1 MKRGRLGVSGA
12 LAGAVNG
19 LFGGGGGMVL
29 APLLE
34 SWCRVEEKRALAN
47 CVATILPC
55 CVLSG
60 GVYLVRTGLDW
71 GMAWPYLAGGLAG
84 GFVGGEALYQGAR
97 RVAAASVCGVS
108 GIRRGAVSAVK
119 DIVLPL
125 LAGMG
130 CGVLSAWGVGGGT
143 LLLLVMT
150 LFFGVDQAA
159 AQGVNLL
166 YFLPTAAM
174 GLIWHRQNGLLDK
187 ALLRRTVPWALVTA
201 AAASWAATALDVTLL
216 RRPFG
221 IFLLIAAAVTLRRK

>member
-1 MKRGRLGVSGA
+1 MKDFFLPA
-12 LAGAVNG
+12 LVG
-19 LFGGGGGMVL
+19 FF
-29 APLLE
+29 
-34 SWCRVEEKRALAN
+34 
-47 CVATILPC
+47 
-55 CVLSG
+55 
-60 GVYLVRTGLDW
+60 TG
-71 GMAWPYLAGGLAG
+71 
-84 GFVGGEALYQGAR
+84 
-97 RVAAASVCGVS
+97 
-108 GIRRGAVSAVK
+108 I
-119 DIVLPL
+119 
-125 LAGMG
+125 
-130 CGVLSAWGVGGGT
+130 LSAWGIGGGT

-187 ALLRRTVPWALVTA
+187 TLLRHTVPWALVTA

>member
-1 MKRGRLGVSGA
+1 M
-12 LAGAVNG
+12 
-19 LFGGGGGMVL
+19 
-29 APLLE
+29 
-34 SWCRVEEKRALAN
+34 
-47 CVATILPC
+47 
-55 CVLSG
+55 
-60 GVYLVRTGLDW
+60 
-71 GMAWPYLAGGLAG
+71 
-84 GFVGGEALYQGAR
+84 
-97 RVAAASVCGVS
+97 
-108 GIRRGAVSAVK
+108 K

-201 AAASWAATALDVTLL
+201 
-216 RRPFG
+216 G

>member
-1 MKRGRLGVSGA
+1 M
-12 LAGAVNG
+12 
-19 LFGGGGGMVL
+19 
-29 APLLE
+29 
-34 SWCRVEEKRALAN
+34 
-47 CVATILPC
+47 
-55 CVLSG
+55 
-60 GVYLVRTGLDW
+60 
-71 GMAWPYLAGGLAG
+71 
-84 GFVGGEALYQGAR
+84 
-97 RVAAASVCGVS
+97 
-108 GIRRGAVSAVK
+108 K

-174 GLIWHRQNGLLDK
+174 GLIWHRQGWRPLPCQ
-187 ALLRRTVPWALVTA
+187 AGSAVQASEMVSA
-201 AAASWAATALDVTLL
+201 AGAWAATALDVTLL

>member
-1 MKRGRLGVSGA
+1 M
-12 LAGAVNG
+12 
-19 LFGGGGGMVL
+19 
-29 APLLE
+29 
-34 SWCRVEEKRALAN
+34 
-47 CVATILPC
+47 
-55 CVLSG
+55 
-60 GVYLVRTGLDW
+60 
-71 GMAWPYLAGGLAG
+71 
-84 GFVGGEALYQGAR
+84 
-97 RVAAASVCGVS
+97 
-108 GIRRGAVSAVK
+108 
-119 DIVLPL
+119 PL

-159 AQGVNLL
+159 AQGINLL

-174 GLIWHRQNGLLDK
+174 GLIWHRQK